1 MAAPYF
7 APAAALGLGK
17 SVAPSDR
24 IVMGAIGC
32 GGKGKHNTQQFLND
46 ERVQVIAACD
56 VDSEHLKT
64 ATQKINQHYNTSD
77 CQTFEDF
84 RDLLQVKGLDAVHV
98 STPDHWHAVAAVH
111 AMRQCKDVYC
121 EKRLGVI
128 IKWMLRAF
136 LFAMGVNGESWFAV
150 CRSA

>member
-1 MAAPYF
+1 MESLGAFFLNFVPPAFGNGGLRFFYLGTTMKSNATRRQFIKKSSSLMAAPYF

-56 VDSEHLKT
+56 VDSAH
-64 ATQKINQHYNTSD
+64 
-77 CQTFEDF
+77 
-84 RDLLQVKGLDAVHV
+84 
-98 STPDHWHAVAAVH
+98 
-111 AMRQCKDVYC
+111 
-121 EKRLGVI
+121 
-128 IKWMLRAF
+128 
-136 LFAMGVNGESWFAV
+136 
-150 CRSA
+150 